1 MSISKLQ
8 EIFAA
13 LPYADTW
20 SLQLLRVK
28 TSKRSGTIYTGR
40 EITFTPPGKLNEF
53 VSEIS
58 SRYIDSSSGILQSFL
73 EVMNYDGSSID
84 KTVYKLQ
91 AESELISDEYSALIA
106 AVATPDVE
114 TNPLEF
120 RAQAYLLKGTITLDG
135 MPYPVK
141 LISMQNPVTT
151 LKHI

>member
-53 VSEIS
+53 VSEI
-58 SRYIDSSSGILQSFL
+58 
-73 EVMNYDGSSID
+73 
-84 KTVYKLQ
+84 
-91 AESELISDEYSALIA
+91 
-106 AVATPDVE
+106 
-114 TNPLEF
+114 
-120 RAQAYLLKGTITLDG
+120 
-135 MPYPVK
+135 
-141 LISMQNPVTT
+141 
-151 LKHI
+151 